1 MSWNHPLVWVSS
13 RELFHESRQQ
23 DKAEEGEDAVE
34 GEAAEGEEAA
44 EEAEEEERVRACLF
58 VNHDQN
64 QIAYG
69 NMWLYG
75 N

>member
-1 MSWNHPLVWVSS
+1 M
-13 RELFHESRQQ
+13 
-23 DKAEEGEDAVE
+23 E